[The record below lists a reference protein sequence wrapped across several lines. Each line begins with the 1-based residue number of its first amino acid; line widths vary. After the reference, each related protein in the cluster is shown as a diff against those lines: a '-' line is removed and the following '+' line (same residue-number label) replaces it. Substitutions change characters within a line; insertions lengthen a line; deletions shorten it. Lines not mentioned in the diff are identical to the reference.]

1 MKAALTDV
9 ISERIKNAFL
19 ANFVLSWVV
28 VNNYTVVYIL
38 LSDDR
43 PNKKLQYISGLKF
56 DWQTDLFFPL
66 LLVFAYIYLLPLI
79 NLALMKI
86 KLKYIE
92 PMLSAHRN
100 DEQMFQYD
108 KKIEIEDKRLELL
121 FREKEREI
129 ELEEKRTKEQVR
141 RTQAAE
147 DEARFLTE
155 KHATESK
162 VLELERAKRTELEK
176 VVTLETIV
184 EREKALDQRE
194 QLLNMEKE
202 RLIQEGFKYD
212 LNRHQAQ
219 WVKTDKPVSKGDK
232 VTIDFVGTIDGQ
244 EFEGGKA
251 ENFPLIL
258 GQGRMI
264 PGFEEGLLQRHS
276 GEDVQVSL
284 KFPEDYHAS
293 NLQGK
298 QAQFQIKIKRV
309 ETQMIPVKTS

>member
-1 MKAALTDV
+1 MKAALSDV
-9 ISERIKNAFL
+9 ISERLKNAFL
-19 ANFVLSWVV
+19 ANFVLSWIV
-28 VNNYTVVYIL
+28 VNNHTVMYIL
-38 LSDDR
+38 LSDDQ
-43 PNKKLQYISGLKF
+43 PNIKLQYISNLKF
-56 DWQTDLFFPL
+56 SWQTDLLFPL

-121 FREKEREI
+121 FREKVREI
-129 ELEEKRTKEQVR
+129 ELEEKRTKEQER

-147 DEARFLTE
+147 DEARFLKE
-155 KHATESK
+155 KHTMESK
-162 VLELERAKRTELEK
+162 VLELERAKLSELEK
-176 VVTLETIV
+176 IVTIETIV

-194 QLLNMEKE
+194 RLLNQEKE

-212 LNRHQAQ
+212 LNRHQVQ
-219 WVKTDKPVSKGDK
+219 WVKTDNPVSNGDR
-232 VTIDFVGTIDGQ
+232 VTIDFVGSIDGQ

-251 ENFPLIL
+251 ENFPVVI

-264 PGFEEGLLQRHS
+264 PGFEEGLLERRS

-284 KFPEDYHAS
+284 TFPENYHAS

-298 QAQFQIKIKRV
+298 QAQFHIKIKYV